1 MIFRNKVK
9 YQMYKTLITFKKYND
24 ISKTQN
30 YICKKFNI
38 QESDFTFTIRQC
50 VENHFIDGINCS
62 QSLDNTTHIIYSEHI
77 YLTYSGYEFMKEYYS
92 FIKKLLW
99 NLFLIFTTAI
109 VTVKVNNFFSKPNQI
124 INPTNNV
131 ISDKVICVPVCQNP
145 N

>member
-9 YQMYKTLITFKKYND
+9 FQMYKTLIIFKKCND
-24 ISKTQN
+24 IFKTQN

-38 QESDFTFTIRQC
+38 QESDFTFIIRQC
-50 VENHFIDGINCS
+50 VENHFIDGISCS
-62 QSLDNTTHIIYSEHI
+62 QSISNLTHTDYCEHI
-77 YLTYSGYEFMKEYYS
+77 YLTYSGYEFMKDYYS

-99 NLFLIFTTAI
+99 NLFLIITTAI
-109 VTVKVNNFFSKPNQI
+109 ITVKVNNFFSKPNQI

-131 ISDKVICVPVCQNP
+131 VSNDTICVPVCQNS